1 MGGGSGEWNHCTF
14 FVTFI
19 GIVWPLGGKQKQAV
33 MQVSNYWTLYHKI
46 KLFDAECSLKL
57 FQREKLPVAAKD
69 NTVRLNQN
77 MKPYP

>member
-1 MGGGSGEWNHCTF
+1 
-14 FVTFI
+14 
-19 GIVWPLGGKQKQAV
+19 

-46 KLFDAECSLKL
+46 KLFDAEYSLKL